1 MAYAPSSCK
10 EFFTVDQGIK
20 MREHIENYPPLQL
33 VTNED
38 ASSLYE
44 PYKNEYYLAGPF
56 NPQLH
61 KPLFQPGF
69 TYKFVECN
77 GPYPQPADY
86 GEYFSY
92 NINNVLLDF
101 EIDEE
106 NFDDIT
112 HPNHAAIYI
121 EELAQFTSVSNE
133 LSIPQKCYNNF
144 NLGPIGGTVTLFNDG
159 IFNTNITI
167 TPQDSTAINSQNL
180 INDLP
185 QGLYKVEKNYQ
196 DGAIEET
203 IIIKDNN

>member
-1 MAYAPSSCK
+1 MK
-10 EFFTVDQGIK
+10 
-20 MREHIENYPPLQL
+20 EHIANSTSLQQA
-33 VTNED
+33 TNPD

-44 PYKNEYYLAGPF
+44 PYQGEYYIAGPF

-69 TYKFVECN
+69 TYKFVKCS
-77 GPYPQPADY
+77 GTYPQPADY

-92 NINNVLLDF
+92 NINNVLLGF
-101 EIDEE
+101 EVDEE

-121 EELAQFTSVSNE
+121 EELAQFNSISSE
-133 LSIPQKCYNNF
+133 LSSPQKCYNNF
-144 NLGPIGGTVTLFNDG
+144 NVSPIGGTITLFNDG
-159 IFNTNITI
+159 VFNTNVTI
-167 TPQDSTAINSQNL
+167 TPQDSTSINSQSL
-180 INDLP
+180 INNLP

-203 IIIKDNN
+203 IIIKENN